1 MRAAAVMTAV
11 LCAVASALAVIGL
24 RALGGHTATPAPVA
38 AQATTSPQQ
47 HTPPQLGVVAYNLAQ
62 FDENT
67 GMYPS
72 ISVHFIQWG
81 APFPSAIVQQ
91 DHGLGITAMI
101 VLEPN
106 HVSLSG
112 IAAGRSNAYLASWA
126 SADRELGLPVIL
138 SFAPEANGSWY
149 PWGSGHIG
157 AGLYRTMWRRVEDVM
172 FAHGARRITWLWQV
186 NSVWP
191 GSEALK
197 ALWPGS
203 AYVNEVGIDGQ
214 LSAPSDTFT
223 SVFRR
228 TISEVHAITS
238 APVMISE
245 VAIARSKSRPGQI
258 TGLFAGADHNGLA
271 AVIFFDA
278 HSRWQI
284 DTDPTAVAA
293 FRAAAR
299 AYEKG
304 AIR

>member
-1 MRAAAVMTAV
+1 V
-11 LCAVASALAVIGL
+11 
-24 RALGGHTATPAPVA
+24 
-38 AQATTSPQQ
+38 SPR
-47 HTPPQLGVVAYNLAQ
+47 LGVVAYNLGQ
-62 FDENT
+62 FDEAT
-67 GMYPS
+67 GVYPS
-72 ISVHFIQWG
+72 ISVHFIRWG
-81 APFPSAIVQQ
+81 ASFPSAIVQQ

-101 VLEPN
+101 VLEPS
-106 HVSLSG
+106 HVSLPG
-112 IAAGRSNAYLASWA
+112 IAAGRDNAYLASWA

-149 PWGSGHIG
+149 PWGAGHIS
-157 AGLYRTMWRRVEDVM
+157 AGLYRAMWRHVHNEMLAR
-172 FAHGARRITWLWQV
+172 GARHITWLWQV

-197 ALWPGS
+197 ALWPGG

-214 LSAPSDTFT
+214 LNAPGDTFT
-223 SVFRR
+223 SVFRQ
-228 TISEVHAITS
+228 TISKVHSITTD
-238 APVMISE
+238 PVMISE
-245 VAIARSKSRPGQI
+245 VAVARSKSRPGQI
-258 TGLFAGADHNGLA
+258 TGLFAGAHRDGLA

-284 DTDPTAVAA
+284 DTDPAAVTA